1 MATTNTID
9 SCSSISMRPVIIS
22 LGKLRLSIP
31 VSTKSDE
38 WISAEVLRDEFIHQQ
53 SLVDAVDTTAD
64 LENQAEATVE
74 LAARFLGF
82 VASRVLD
89 NTECKAARTSLLFN
103 VFKHFTS
110 SYLSSED
117 VHSLASSYD
126 TGVRKVVLSSY
137 FSALSVL
144 QEQKAANIP
153 TGPKSALFAAAA
165 SGDAS
170 IYALFGGQGT
180 NEVYIDELQSL
191 FDIYRP
197 FVASFISSMS
207 EVLVPLAEEKQQFS
221 PFYTHGLD
229 VYSWLSG
236 ATYRPSTSYL
246 ASVPVSF
253 PLIGLTQLVQYL
265 IVCKATGLTPG
276 ELSDRL
282 AGATGHSQGI
292 VSAVAA
298 AASTSFES
306 FAANSKKALRWLF
319 FCGYRGQEAFPVVS
333 LEPSLVQDSIDGGE
347 GTPSPMLSITGLS
360 LPELEP
366 HLAKTNKHLP
376 ENSRL
381 QVTLHN
387 GPRALVVTGP
397 ARALHGLVVNLRKI
411 RAPSGADQSK
421 IPFSQRKPVFS
432 LRFLVVGVPFHSV
445 YLAKA
450 TDKVIE
456 EDLEGD
462 ELWKPEEL
470 RIPVFNTEDGADMR
484 SLKKSITRSLCSQ
497 VLTSPIH
504 WTKATNFPKSAT
516 HALDFGPGGIS
527 GIGPLTARNF
537 DGKGV
542 RVIVIGERGK
552 GDAELYNPTSLVR
565 EDNWVEKYSP
575 RLVKSKDGTIHLDTP
590 FSRLL
595 GKPPI
600 MVPGMTPSTVKA
612 GFVSAVLDAGY
623 HVELAGGGHYNAS
636 ALRAKVAEIQSKIP
650 PGAGITLNSIYIN
663 PAQFG
668 FQFPLWQELRKEGY
682 PIEGFCIGAG
692 IPSTEKAA
700 EIVEG
705 LKSAGI
711 KHLALKP
718 GSVDGIR
725 QVINIAAANPGF
737 PIICQWTGGR
747 AGGHHSFEDF
757 HQPILATYRAIRKQE
772 NVILVGGSGFG
783 DAEDVWPYLN
793 GDWSL
798 KYGVQPMPY
807 DGFLFGSRVMV
818 AKEAHTSSSVKDLLV
833 ASPGVDDG
841 QWEGTY
847 SKATGGVLTVRSELG
862 EPIHKVATR
871 GVKLWKEFDDT
882 IFKLPKEKRAAWLN
896 EHHDEVIQKLNR
908 DFSKPWFGAKK
919 DGSPAELRDMTYEE
933 TVLRM
938 VRLMYVAH
946 EKRWVDITLRNL
958 TGDWLRRIEERFAS
972 VNGSGAKPSILQSY
986 NSLNDPLP
994 TIENFFKAY
1003 PLATNQ
1009 LLSAD
1014 DTGYFLAISQRR
1026 GQKPVPFIPVLDAT
1040 FEVWFKKDSLWASED
1055 IEAVFDQDPQRV
1067 CILQG
1072 PVAVKGSVKKDEPIK
1087 ELFGN
1092 INAALIKK
1100 VTERFYNGDA
1110 SSIPSIDYLAV
1121 QPGPVQVSGT
1131 VKVTSSEKEIV
1142 YQFGTSLPKNDVWLK
1157 AFAGSKLNWL
1167 GAFIGLKSFVQGAS
1181 YISNPIRRVFFP
1193 RAHEKIVVG
1202 LTNGKPTSITA
1213 YGGARSY
1220 GIHDTE
1226 FKAAE
1231 VVFNPSTN
1239 LIDVTIYEERRGVSV
1254 PLLMQFEYKPSMGS
1268 APIHEIIAGRNTRIK
1283 EFYWK
1288 LWYGDDEKLPELSI
1302 HDTFTG
1308 PEVTLDE
1315 ADIEKFCSVVGNED
1329 ESFKSVRSEKISAP
1343 MDFAIVAGW
1352 QAIIKSIFPGSV
1364 DGDLL
1369 KLVHL
1374 SNSFRMVNGAKPFQ
1388 AGDVCR
1394 SEAKIVSVVNSQPGK
1409 SFPPS
1414 STAVSSPISKTTFE
1428 ITEEPDYVVTLDS
1441 EAEIGVLQSKE
1452 WYDWE
1457 DETKPLVPGVPLTF
1471 RVQSS
1476 VSFRDRI
1483 SFRELTVTGDIF
1495 VRDQLKNLKKVGSV
1509 EFQADDAHGNPVVAY
1524 LQRHGV
1530 VQGQTVPLA
1539 NEGYK
1544 LTTTEGSTSFFSPL
1558 TNEPY
1563 SMISGDF
1570 NPIHINPYFSCY
1582 AGLPGTITHGLWSS
1596 AATRK
1601 YVENVVAK
1609 GHPERVL
1616 AYDVSFVG
1624 MVLPGEELTVN
1635 IRHIG
1640 MRDGNIVVKIETVN
1654 ALGEKV
1660 IEGTAEV
1667 SQPTTAYVFT
1677 GQGSQEPGM
1686 GMDLYNS
1693 FACGSRCLGWITPRR
1708 RRSTSVVSKGQAIRQ
1723 RYMDMSYDAMD
1734 KDGNVKTLPL
1744 FADIDIRT
1752 HKYTFSHPNGLLFA
1766 TQFAQIA
1773 LVVTEKAAFEDMRSK
1788 GFVQNDCAFAGH
1800 SLGEYSALASIA
1812 DVLAISALVD
1822 VVFYRGI
1829 TMQRAVRARI
1839 SKTFDDAALREVVD
1853 SISMLTGSLLE
1864 IVNFN
1869 VEGQQY
1875 VCAGELV
1882 ALQTLTNVLNYLKV
1896 KKIDIAKFNGDVY
1909 R

>member
-246 ASVPVSF
+246 ASVP
-253 PLIGLTQLVQYL
+253 
-265 IVCKATGLTPG
+265 ATGLTPG

-411 RAPSGADQSK
+411 RAPLVLTKAKS
-421 IPFSQRKPVFS
+421 
-432 LRFLVVGVPFHSV
+432 RFRNASHV

-470 RIPVFNTEDGADMR
+470 RIPVSTRKMPGFDFAH
-484 SLKKSITRSLCSQ
+484 SLDQ
-497 VLTSPIH
+497 GDE
-504 WTKATNFPKSAT
+504 FPKSAT
-516 HALDFGPGGIS
+516 HALDFGPG
-527 GIGPLTARNF
+527 
-537 DGKGV
+537 GV

-595 GKPPI
+595 GKPR
-600 MVPGMTPSTVKA
+600 SC
-612 GFVSAVLDAGY
+612 Y
-623 HVELAGGGHYNAS
+623 HVEWLEVDTTTPAHFARSSAS
-636 ALRAKVAEIQSKIP
+636 SSLFARA
-650 PGAGITLNSIYIN
+650 
-663 PAQFG
+663 
-668 FQFPLWQELRKEGY
+668 QERGL

-862 EPIHKVATR
+862 EPIHK
-871 GVKLWKEFDDT
+871 
-882 IFKLPKEKRAAWLN
+882 LPKEKRAAWLN

-958 TGDWLRRIEERFAS
+958 TGDWLRRIEERLQVSMAPAPNLLFF
-972 VNGSGAKPSILQSY
+972 NHTTPSMILFLLSKT
-986 NSLNDPLP
+986 SSRLILLLP
-994 TIENFFKAY
+994 TSCF
-1003 PLATNQ
+1003 PLMIPAT
-1009 LLSAD
+1009 S
-1014 DTGYFLAISQRR
+1014 GYSQRR

-1040 FEVWFKKDSLWASED
+1040 FEVCS
-1055 IEAVFDQDPQRV
+1055 R
-1067 CILQG
+1067 
-1072 PVAVKGSVKKDEPIK
+1072 
-1087 ELFGN
+1087 
-1092 INAALIKK
+1092 
-1100 VTERFYNGDA
+1100 R
-1110 SSIPSIDYLAV
+1110 V
-1121 QPGPVQVSGT
+1121 QP
-1131 VKVTSSEKEIV
+1131 
-1142 YQFGTSLPKNDVWLK
+1142 SLNQ
-1157 AFAGSKLNWL
+1157 S
-1167 GAFIGLKSFVQGAS
+1167 
-1181 YISNPIRRVFFP
+1181 
-1193 RAHEKIVVG
+1193 
-1202 LTNGKPTSITA
+1202 
-1213 YGGARSY
+1213 
-1220 GIHDTE
+1220 
-1226 FKAAE
+1226 
-1231 VVFNPSTN
+1231 
-1239 LIDVTIYEERRGVSV
+1239 
-1254 PLLMQFEYKPSMGS
+1254 
-1268 APIHEIIAGRNTRIK
+1268 
-1283 EFYWK
+1283 
-1288 LWYGDDEKLPELSI
+1288 
-1302 HDTFTG
+1302 
-1308 PEVTLDE
+1308 
-1315 ADIEKFCSVVGNED
+1315 
-1329 ESFKSVRSEKISAP
+1329 
-1343 MDFAIVAGW
+1343 
-1352 QAIIKSIFPGSV
+1352 PGSV

-1394 SEAKIVSVVNSQPGK
+1394 SEAKIVSVVNSQPGR
-1409 SFPPS
+1409 F
-1414 STAVSSPISKTTFE
+1414 
-1428 ITEEPDYVVTLDS
+1428 
-1441 EAEIGVLQSKE
+1441 
-1452 WYDWE
+1452 
-1457 DETKPLVPGVPLTF
+1457 
-1471 RVQSS
+1471 
-1476 VSFRDRI
+1476 
-1483 SFRELTVTGDIF
+1483 
-1495 VRDQLKNLKKVGSV
+1495 
-1509 EFQADDAHGNPVVAY
+1509 
-1524 LQRHGV
+1524 
-1530 VQGQTVPLA
+1530 
-1539 NEGYK
+1539 
-1544 LTTTEGSTSFFSPL
+1544 
-1558 TNEPY
+1558 
-1563 SMISGDF
+1563 
-1570 NPIHINPYFSCY
+1570 
-1582 AGLPGTITHGLWSS
+1582 
-1596 AATRK
+1596 
-1601 YVENVVAK
+1601 
-1609 GHPERVL
+1609 
-1616 AYDVSFVG
+1616 
-1624 MVLPGEELTVN
+1624 
-1635 IRHIG
+1635 
-1640 MRDGNIVVKIETVN
+1640 
-1654 ALGEKV
+1654 
-1660 IEGTAEV
+1660 
-1667 SQPTTAYVFT
+1667 
-1677 GQGSQEPGM
+1677 
-1686 GMDLYNS
+1686 
-1693 FACGSRCLGWITPRR
+1693 
-1708 RRSTSVVSKGQAIRQ
+1708 
-1723 RYMDMSYDAMD
+1723 
-1734 KDGNVKTLPL
+1734 
-1744 FADIDIRT
+1744 
-1752 HKYTFSHPNGLLFA
+1752 
-1766 TQFAQIA
+1766 
-1773 LVVTEKAAFEDMRSK
+1773 
-1788 GFVQNDCAFAGH
+1788 
-1800 SLGEYSALASIA
+1800 
-1812 DVLAISALVD
+1812 
-1822 VVFYRGI
+1822 
-1829 TMQRAVRARI
+1829 
-1839 SKTFDDAALREVVD
+1839 
-1853 SISMLTGSLLE
+1853 
-1864 IVNFN
+1864 
-1869 VEGQQY
+1869 
-1875 VCAGELV
+1875 
-1882 ALQTLTNVLNYLKV
+1882 
-1896 KKIDIAKFNGDVY
+1896 
-1909 R
+1909 